1 MRRARRQPRGAWA
14 SDARRPRWHARRIVG
29 AARPDRSA
37 MRGGASPRRGGRRDR
52 SCGLLEGRAEHRPSA
67 EQLNADRRRGT
78 SGERRDLVNRELAE
92 VAEHD
97 RHAVQLGQRRDG
109 AAHALALLAGD
120 GALVRRGIAGRHLE
134 RRIVARTARPVAR
147 TLAPDGDRFVRDD
160 AQQPVPYRSGL
171 VVAAPRAECLEKRAA
186 RGVHRRI
193 AVAEDAQRDT
203 VQLVLVIADGVVER
217 HAAAARERMG
227 HEGRK
232 SSVERHPPSVRPVAE
247 PHFSTRR
254 SAASAAAGTLSPFVR
269 AVAPRTS
276 STSDGASS
284 SAFATVRMTASFALP
299 SAGGA
304 VTRTTSCPW
313 RDSSAFADDRGMT
326 WTSKTIRSPRR
337 ANAVTAAWVEGCAGA
352 LWQRLGSRG
361 ARGAARSRS
370 RP

>member
-78 SGERRDLVNRELAE
+78 SGERRDLVDRELAE

-120 GALVRRGIAGRHLE
+120 GALVRRGVAGRHLE

-193 AVAEDAQRDT
+193 AFFFLMIRRPPRSTQQRTLFPYTTLFRSTLDW
-203 VQLVLVIADGVVER
+203 QPYFSSAIAVCPPVCG
-217 HAAAARERMG
+217 HPARL
-227 HEGRK
+227 
-232 SSVERHPPSVRPVAE
+232 PRP
-247 PHFSTRR
+247 
-254 SAASAAAGTLSPFVR
+254 TLSYQ
-269 AVAPRTS
+269 S
-276 STSDGASS
+276 
-284 SAFATVRMTASFALP
+284 L
-299 SAGGA
+299 
-304 VTRTTSCPW
+304 
-313 RDSSAFADDRGMT
+313 RG
-326 WTSKTIRSPRR
+326 SLRR
-337 ANAVTAAWVEGCAGA
+337 ALRCCHLKIGATKKRTLILRTA
-352 LWQRLGSRG
+352 LRTRF
-361 ARGAARSRS
+361 
-370 RP
+370 